1 MSETVGESRYTK
13 ELRTLVSKIHDATPI
28 KDSLYEQTTE
38 YFACQA
44 GEDEKL
50 IQLNSQL
57 QAASQTD
64 SKNAEQRQKKAQSNL
79 KDYQLQLKKGR
90 IERLHNLLKICDQIL
105 HLATGKDEQD
115 SQRNCARL
123 LGTLLLITPTENRK
137 VGLFNQ
143 RTKHLYKAVLS
154 LLLLERM
161 VADNQI
167 SNQYVLKH
175 AEHRIRSPKDKDE
188 ASQCPYRNHVLVPL
202 LMTAL
207 MQDIGQYHP
216 DAQRILKGPN
226 GDLDEF
232 RVLEKEQRLSLLK
245 ISYQQ
250 TLSYLKAGLGKNAY
264 VGNSKQE
271 RDDFNQNEDEKLK
284 FIFTLLKSS
293 LDPQQSIGNLL
304 KVPQVYTSVVL
315 STKAIYDYDSLPKAA
330 MVLEKA
336 AEKGALN
343 KIAVDSFVRI
353 VGYFPQGFGVT
364 YIPKDSDRRDLDRY
378 EYAIVTGLYPDNPQI
393 PNCRTAT
400 KNLAFTQFGHSLR
413 IGQENNLYYPQ
424 ARKKLERMSKERL
437 LEILSKLVSNFEE
450 RKELDLLP
458 KCWHPY
464 TYFSFAKH
472 QNLWNKK
479 TTKTN

>member
-13 ELRTLVSKIHDATPI
+13 ELRTLISKIHDVTPI
-28 KDSLYEQTTE
+28 KDSLYEQAAD
-38 YFACQA
+38 YFAAQA
-44 GEDEKL
+44 AEDEKL
-50 IQLNSQL
+50 VQLNSQL
-57 QAASQTD
+57 KAATEAD
-64 SKNAEQRQKKAQSNL
+64 KKGAETRQQKAQHNL
-79 KDYQLQLKKGR
+79 KAFQQKRKENR
-90 IERLHNLLKICDQIL
+90 IERLHSLLQLCEQIL
-105 HLATGKDEQD
+105 HLATGKDEQET
-115 SQRNCARL
+115 QRHCARL

-137 VGLFNQ
+137 VGQFNQ
-143 RTKHLYKAVLS
+143 RSKHLYKAVLS

-161 VADNQI
+161 LTDKQI

-175 AEHRIRSPKDKDE
+175 AEHRIANPKDKDE
-188 ASQCPYRNHVLVPL
+188 LATCPYRNHVQIPL

-207 MQDIGQYHP
+207 MQDVGQYHP

-226 GDLDEF
+226 GDMNEF

-250 TLSYLKAGLGKNAY
+250 TLTYMKTGLGKNAY
-264 VGNSKQE
+264 VGNSKEE
-271 RDDFNQNEDEKLK
+271 RDEFNQNEDEKLK

-304 KVPQVYTSVVL
+304 KVPQVYASVVL
-315 STKAIYDYDSLPKAA
+315 STKSVYEYESLPKAA

-343 KIAVDSFVRI
+343 KTAVDSFVRI

-378 EYAIVTGLYPDNPQI
+378 EYAIVTSLYPNNPQV
-393 PNCRTAT
+393 PHCRTAT
-400 KNLAFTQFGHSLR
+400 KSLTFTQFGQGIR
-413 IGQENNLYYPQ
+413 VGTENNLYYPQ

-464 TYFSFAKH
+464 TYFSYAKH

-479 TTKTN
+479 ATKTN

>member
-13 ELRTLVSKIHDATPI
+13 ELRVLISKIHDVTPVR
-28 KDSLYEQTTE
+28 DSLYEHATE
-38 YFACQA
+38 YFALQA
-44 GEDEKL
+44 AEEQKQ

-57 QAASQTD
+57 QTASEAT
-64 SKNAEQRQKKAQSNL
+64 SKNAEQQQKKAQSNL
-79 KDYQLQLKKGR
+79 REYQQKLREAR
-90 IERLHNLLKICDQIL
+90 IERLNNLLQICEKIL
-105 HLATGKDEQD
+105 HLTDGKDEQEI
-115 SQRNCARL
+115 QRNCARL
-123 LGTLLLITPTENRK
+123 LGTMLLITPTEKRK
-137 VGLFNQ
+137 VGQSNQ

-175 AEHRIRSPKDKDE
+175 AGQRISAPENKDT
-188 ASQCPYRNHVLVPL
+188 ASQCPYRNHVQVPL

-216 DAQRILKGPN
+216 DAQRILKGPD
-226 GDLDEF
+226 GDLNEF
-232 RVLEKEQRLSLLK
+232 RVLEKDQRLNLLK

-250 TLSYLKAGLGKNAY
+250 TLAYLKTGLGKNIY

-271 RDDFNQNEDEKLK
+271 RDDFNQNEDEKMK

-315 STKAIYDYDSLPKAA
+315 STKAVYDYESLPKAA

-343 KIAVDSFVRI
+343 KTAVDSFVRI
-353 VGYFPQGFGVT
+353 VGYFPQGFGIT

-378 EYAIVTGLYPDNPQI
+378 EYAIVTALYPEDPHV

-400 KNLAFTQFGHSLR
+400 KSLTFSQFGQGLR
-413 IGQENNLYYPQ
+413 VGKDNNLYYPQ

-464 TYFSFAKH
+464 TYFSYAKH

>member
-1 MSETVGESRYTK
+1 MSETVGETRYTK
-13 ELRTLVSKIHDATPI
+13 ELRTLVSKIHDVTPI
-28 KDSLYEQTTE
+28 KDSLYEQAAD
-38 YFACQA
+38 YFASQA
-44 GEDEKL
+44 GENEKL

-57 QAASQTD
+57 KAAGETE

-79 KDYQLQLKKGR
+79 KDYQQTLRKDR
-90 IERLHNLLKICDQIL
+90 VERLHSLLKICDQIL
-105 HLATGKDEQD
+105 HLATGKDEQE

-175 AEHRIRSPKDKDE
+175 VAQRIHSPKDKDE
-188 ASQCPYRNHVLVPL
+188 AAQCPYRNHVLIPV

-232 RVLEKEQRLSLLK
+232 RVLEKDQRLSLLK

-250 TLSYLKAGLGKNAY
+250 TLSYLKTGLGKNAY

-315 STKAIYDYDSLPKAA
+315 STKAVYDYEALPKAA

-400 KNLAFTQFGHSLR
+400 KNLTFTQFGHSLR

>member
-1 MSETVGESRYTK
+1 MSESVGETRYTR
-13 ELRTLVSKIHDATPI
+13 ELRSLINKIHDATPV
-28 KDSLYEQTTE
+28 KDSLYEQAAE
-38 YFACQA
+38 YFTSQA
-44 GEDEKL
+44 AEEEKL
-50 IQLNSQL
+50 VQLNSQL
-57 QAASQTD
+57 KAAGETE
-64 SKNAEQRQKKAQSNL
+64 SKNAEQRLKKAQSNL
-79 KDYQLQLKKGR
+79 REYQHKLKEGR
-90 IERLHNLLKICDQIL
+90 IERLHNLLRVCDQIL
-105 HLATGKDEQD
+105 HLATGKDEQE

-123 LGTLLLITPTENRK
+123 LGSLLLITPTENRK
-137 VGLFNQ
+137 AGQFNQ
-143 RTKHLYKAVLS
+143 RSKHLYKAVLS

-161 VADNQI
+161 LADNQI

-175 AEHRIRSPKDKDE
+175 AGHRINAPKDKDE
-188 ASQCPYRNHVLVPL
+188 AAQCPYRNHVQIPL
-202 LMTAL
+202 LLTAL

-216 DAQRILKGPN
+216 DAQAILKGPD
-226 GDLDEF
+226 GDWDEF
-232 RVLEKEQRLSLLK
+232 RVLEKEPRLRLLK
-245 ISYQQ
+245 LSYQQ
-250 TLSYLKAGLGKNAY
+250 TLSYLKTGLGKNVY
-264 VGNSKQE
+264 VGNSRQE

-304 KVPQVYTSVVL
+304 KVPQVYASVVL
-315 STKAIYDYDSLPKAA
+315 STKAVYDYESLPKAA

-343 KIAVDSFVRI
+343 KTAVDSFVRI

-378 EYAIVTGLYPDNPQI
+378 EYAIVTALYPDDPQI

-400 KNLAFTQFGHSLR
+400 KNLTFTQFGQGLR
-413 IGQENNLYYPQ
+413 VGQDNNLYYPQ
-424 ARKKLERMSKERL
+424 ARKKLEKMSKERL
-437 LEILSKLVSNFEE
+437 MEILSKLVSNFEE

-464 TYFSFAKH
+464 TYFSYAKH